1 MRFLSVVVAFSLLF
15 EYSSWARQPVSIDD
29 LVGLKI
35 ISDPQISPAG
45 DRIAYVVSV
54 PRAGQG
60 PNNDIWM
67 VSANGG
73 PAVQYTSNP
82 GRDAFPRWSPKG
94 DTIAFLSARP
104 GDEAKTQ
111 IYIISTSGGEARC
124 LTAEKESIEAL
135 AWSKDGESIA
145 YSLIEPKPEQSK
157 VFEQSRSQADIGKAE
172 DHSDSNIVRHRRLK
186 IIDLSSKKTR
196 PISPAGVSVFNFAFS
211 PDSKQLAVFFA
222 SDPGPNQGYWNARLV
237 TIDIASGKI
246 KNLAN
251 QVASSKLAFSPSGR
265 QIAFLSP
272 RGKNKLSFGLSL
284 VPASG
289 GKVNPL
295 CPKHQGSIWDFA
307 WRPDG
312 KSLLLWGHQSTE
324 GFLGEIAARGGKV
337 RVLFDAALRAWGSP
351 ALSLSDD
358 GRWFAYRGENPGH
371 PPEVF
376 IASYSKKTLPGR
388 RLTITNPEIE
398 KRVLGKVVPYSW
410 KAKDGTSI
418 DGVIIHPAKNPKIKN
433 APTIVMVHGGP
444 QWQWWRGWMG
454 TWHEPAQLL
463 AARGYRVLLPNP
475 RGSTGRGEKFAYA
488 AHADWGGTDYSDII
502 AGVDALIKD
511 GLSDPDRLGII
522 GWSYGGYMTAWTIT
536 RTKRFKAAVAGAA
549 VTDLMSMHGTSDISL
564 FLPDQF
570 DRAPYQ
576 EPQIF
581 QERSPVFWVHQAST
595 PTLVVHGE
603 NDVRV
608 PVSQGRELHQALK
621 DAGVTTR
628 LITFPREG
636 HGFREPGHQKVLLR
650 ETLNWLD
657 KYILG
662 PNPDNK

>member
-1 MRFLSVVVAFSLLF
+1 MRFFSIVVAILFLF
-15 EYSSWARQPVSIDD
+15 ETPTRAREPITIDD

-35 ISDPQISPAG
+35 LSDPQISPAG

-54 PRAGQG
+54 TQAGKG
-60 PNNDIWM
+60 PNSDIWM

-73 PAVQYTSNP
+73 TAVQYTSNP
-82 GRDAFPRWSPKG
+82 GRDAYPRWNPKG

-104 GDEAKTQ
+104 GEDAKTQ
-111 IYIISTSGGEARC
+111 IYLISTNGGEARC
-124 LTAEKESIEAL
+124 LTAEADSIEAL
-135 AWSKDGESIA
+135 AWSPDGDSIA
-145 YSLIEPKPEQSK
+145 YSLVEAKQDPSK
-157 VFEQSRSQADIGKAE
+157 VSKKKASQVDSSKAN
-172 DHSDSNIVRHRRLK
+172 DQSDSKKIRHRRLK
-186 IIDLSSKKTR
+186 IIELSNKKTR
-196 PISPAGVSVFNFAFS
+196 MISPAGVSVFNFAFS

-222 SDPGPNQGYWNARLV
+222 SDPSPNQGYWNARLV
-237 TIDIASGKI
+237 VIDITGATI
-246 KNLAN
+246 KELAN
-251 QVASSKLAFSPSGR
+251 QVGSSKLAYSPSGR

-272 RGKNKLSFGLSL
+272 RGKHKLSFGLSL

-289 GKVNPL
+289 GQVKPL
-295 CPKHQGSIWDFA
+295 CPEHQGSIWDFA

-312 KSLLLWGHQSTE
+312 KSLILWGHQSTE
-324 GFLGEIAARGGKV
+324 GFLGEIAAQGGKV
-337 RVLFDAALRAWGSP
+337 KVFFDAALRAWGSP
-351 ALSLSDD
+351 ALSLSND

-371 PPEVF
+371 PSEVF
-376 IASYSKKTLPGR
+376 IASYSKKPLPGR

-398 KRVLGKVVPYSW
+398 KRILGKLEPFSW

-418 DGVIIHPAKNPKIKN
+418 HGVLVHPAKDPKTKN

-454 TWHEPAQLL
+454 SWHEPAQLL

-488 AHADWGGTDYSDII
+488 AQADWGGIDFHDII
-502 AGVDALIKD
+502 AGVDALIKA

-536 RTKRFKAAVAGAA
+536 RTMRFKAAVAGAA
-549 VTDLMSMHGTSDISL
+549 VTNLLSMHGTCDISL

-570 DRAPYQ
+570 EQSPYQ

-581 QERSPVFWVHQAST
+581 LERSPVFWVHQAST

-636 HGFREPGHQKVLLR
+636 HGFSEPGHQKVLLR

-657 KYILG
+657 KYILKSET
-662 PNPDNK
+662 DN